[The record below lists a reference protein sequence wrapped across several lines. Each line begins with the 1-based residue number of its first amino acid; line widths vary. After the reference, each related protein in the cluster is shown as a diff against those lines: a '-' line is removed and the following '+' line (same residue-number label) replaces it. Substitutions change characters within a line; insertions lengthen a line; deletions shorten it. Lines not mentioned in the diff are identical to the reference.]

1 LTTNLQPNHSKKED
15 CVMSHHSSASAVDAI
30 SRALRDADT
39 SKRTRRWFLER
50 TALGAV
56 GIAAA
61 GAVVGARDARADAYH
76 ERNTDSLKEWGVF
89 ASTTEA
95 LTVTILTELVRR
107 AGVNRV
113 PSSVSAIFDGVYAAE
128 LDHWEFI
135 HKLYPPGTTRFWIPD
150 GFFGG
155 AGDALDLK
163 AVGKGVAGGEHL
175 FVNTYLLGV
184 TIAAAAGQPKLA
196 RYAAALAGV
205 ESEHRVLGQ
214 SLAGVSPPNDL
225 GFAVFEFSTVGD
237 IGAAAEKAG
246 FGFGKQGTAAGRFY
260 DFPQSPAPPTVAIK
274 GNTPT

>member
-1 LTTNLQPNHSKKED
+1 
-15 CVMSHHSSASAVDAI
+15 VASHHSSASAVDAI
-30 SRALRDADT
+30 SGALRDAST
-39 SKRTRRWFLER
+39 PKHTRRWLLER
-50 TALGAV
+50 TALGAI

-61 GAVVGARDARADAYH
+61 GAVVRAGQARTNGHHEPNPADSVGKWGA
-76 ERNTDSLKEWGVF
+76 F

-107 AGVNRV
+107 AGVNHV
-113 PSSVSAIFDGVYAAE
+113 PSSVSAIVDGVYAAE

-135 HKLYPPGTTRFWIPD
+135 HKLYRPATTRFWIPD

-155 AGDALDLK
+155 AGDALDLT

-196 RYAAALAGV
+196 RQAAELAGV

-225 GFAVFEFSTVGD
+225 AFAVFEFSTVAD

-246 FGFGKQGTAAGRFY
+246 FGFGKMGTAAGRFY
-260 DFPQSPAPPTVAIK
+260 DFPQSPARPPVAIK